1 MKKLLSI
8 LLVFFSVAGMANAQ
22 ESVNPSFKKGPA
34 GMVEVGTLFNQ
45 GFSGGY
51 ASVSSG
57 YNVLP
62 GLFTGVGIGF
72 KTQEFSVH
80 NENSLLVPVYAQVR
94 YSLLNKTFSPFI
106 DLKAGLLAD
115 YTKSLKTVNTP
126 YPDNGCGHFFKAA
139 IGVDYKRFSLSVG
152 DDWGIVNGKDKYSW
166 TVGLTYRF

>member
-1 MKKLLSI
+1 MKKKLSI
-8 LLVFFSVAGMANAQ
+8 SLIFMCFVVMANAQ
-22 ESVNPSFKKGPA
+22 EAVNSSFKKGPA
-34 GMVEVGTLFNQ
+34 GIVEVGTMFNQ

-62 GLFTGVGIGF
+62 GLFTGVGVGF
-72 KTQEFSVH
+72 KTQKFSVQDV
-80 NENSLLVPVYAQVR
+80 NSLLVSVFAQVR

-115 YTKSLKTVNTP
+115 YTKSLKTMKTP

-139 IGVDYKRFSLSVG
+139 VGVDYKRFSLSVG
-152 DDWGIVNGKDKYSW
+152 DDWGKVNGKDKYAW